1 MCNLL
6 LSLFT
11 KEQPWANCSCC
22 SVKRA
27 TWVIRPCFK
36 RIAFKNERFAQKNLF
51 FFIFFLQFFTA
62 FPLFMPKSESLPSL
76 FAQSLFFKELQER
89 FALVTL
95 YKRATM
101 RESLPTLFTKERP
114 WAIGSFRSWQKRDR
128 SDLFFFTGESLFRLQ
143 KSSDLLVKPMS
154 EFPTLVWELS
164 KSHYR
169 YAPSVKIDWLLT
181 NCTRVGNLLFGCLSE
196 LLIFCVE
203 RAICSWKRA
212 NRSCGSSVKSYGS
225 KWPTFTLF

>member
-1 MCNLL
+1 MGDSPVLQENR
-6 LSLFT
+6 FQ
-11 KEQPWANCSCC
+11 KWAICS
-22 SVKRA
+22 K
-27 TWVIRPCFK
+27 K
-36 RIAFKNERFAQKNLF
+36 
-51 FFIFFLQFFTA
+51 FIFFVCFWQFFTA

-128 SDLFFFTGESLFRLQ
+128 SDLFFFTGESLFSLQ

-196 LLIFCVE
+196 LHIFCEE

-225 KWPTFTLF
+225 KWPTFTLL